1 MRRLTR
7 LILAMSVSAVL
18 LLPGVPAAAERKV
31 DRLAGTVSNSQIKV
45 SDRKINPLGTLRPS
59 QPKRSTAIKTQAD
72 GNGRAK
78 SQSTQQRSTSRPRTP
93 SRSALPSLREQRAI
107 RQAAIRVNERIDR
120 EVKACAE
127 SALATSCNQAGFA
140 ISIPQAA
147 APPTRPGQPARL
159 AQPAAPP
166 PPVRITGEEA
176 AYTAFVK
183 IKLTAPTP
191 TIGPPPSI
199 NPWKMAAVGYP
210 LWLWSSGA
218 TDPPLVTD
226 TIAGLFVSL
235 DPHVTKT
242 VYRMGDGTTL
252 TCRGTGTRWTTAV
265 PAGQKSPTCGHTY
278 EKPSLPRGDYTI
290 TATTHWAVDWNAN
303 GDTGTI
309 PLTQTATT
317 TLPVGEI
324 QVLIR

>member
-1 MRRLTR
+1 
-7 LILAMSVSAVL
+7 
-18 LLPGVPAAAERKV
+18 
-31 DRLAGTVSNSQIKV
+31 
-45 SDRKINPLGTLRPS
+45 
-59 QPKRSTAIKTQAD
+59 
-72 GNGRAK
+72 
-78 SQSTQQRSTSRPRTP
+78 
-93 SRSALPSLREQRAI
+93 
-107 RQAAIRVNERIDR
+107 
-120 EVKACAE
+120 
-127 SALATSCNQAGFA
+127 
-140 ISIPQAA
+140 
-147 APPTRPGQPARL
+147 
-159 AQPAAPP
+159 
-166 PPVRITGEEA
+166 VRITGEEA

-183 IKLTAPTP
+183 IKLTAPAP
-191 TIGPPPSI
+191 AIGPPPSI

-242 VYRMGDGTTL
+242 VYSMGDGTTL

-324 QVLIR
+324 QVLVR